1 MLLPHIHKL
10 PTPQS
15 LDNLIVELTLHRRSF
30 LEDAAGLRGH
40 GVWAGGRHGAGFE
53 EGAGGFLEGV
63 RMGEWLVTVQKGGM
77 DVEDRDRRGKETW
90 LEW

>member
-10 PTPQS
+10 PTPQR
-15 LDNLIVELTLHRRSF
+15 LDNLIVELTLHGCSF

-40 GVWAGGRHGAGFE
+40 GMWAGGCHGAGFE
-53 EGAGGFLEGV
+53 EGAGGFLGGWGWV
-63 RMGEWLVTVQKGGM
+63 SWLSTIQKGGM
-77 DVEDRDRRGKETW
+77 DVEDRGRRRKEMW